1 MIQSKKWVSYY
12 RIFKILIHV
21 ILATDTLFAEE
32 GVSSHRVM
40 PVCHKES
47 FFTTRQYFLGDF
59 LCVLW

>member
-12 RIFKILIHV
+12 RIFKILIDV
-21 ILATDTLFAEE
+21 ILATDTLSPEE
-32 GVSSHRVM
+32 RVSSHRVM

-47 FFTTRQYFLGDF
+47 FFTTCQYFLGDF